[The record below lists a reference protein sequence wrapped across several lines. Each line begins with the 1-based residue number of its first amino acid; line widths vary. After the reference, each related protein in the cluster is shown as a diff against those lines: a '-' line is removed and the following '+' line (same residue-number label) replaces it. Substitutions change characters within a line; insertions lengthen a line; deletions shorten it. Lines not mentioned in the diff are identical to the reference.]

1 MTPYLAPL
9 EDIRFVLAEIAELD
23 RLAALP
29 GLAEATPDVIHQV
42 LDEAARMAETV
53 LAPLNAPGDRE
64 GCRLANGVVTLP
76 AGFREAYA
84 RYAAGGWTGVAADPE
99 HGGGGLPALVNQIVD
114 ELMVSANMAFSTVP
128 GLSHGAYH
136 AIDLHGSAEQKAL
149 YLPKLASGDWTGT
162 MCLTEP
168 QCGTDLGLVRT
179 RATPAGDGSVRLNG
193 AKIWITAGEHDLAD
207 NIVHLVLARLPD
219 APAGTRGISLFV
231 APKFLPVPDGAGGW
245 RPGARNGITCT
256 GLEGKMGLAAS
267 PTCALAFDDATAW
280 LVGEPHRGM
289 RAMFAMMNQAR
300 LLVGIQGLGMAELAW
315 QAARAFAR
323 ERRQGRLPGQPESVG
338 PQPIIVHGDVRR
350 MLARIR
356 AQVEG
361 CRAFAVWVGQHVDIA
376 LRAPDPGP
384 RAAADDLV
392 ALMTPVLKAHLT
404 DIGQEAADVAIQ
416 VHGGS
421 GYVRATGVEQ
431 YLRDARIARIYE
443 GTNGIQALDL
453 VGRKLPEGSGRL
465 LRRLFHPMTA
475 FVAETQPLAAADPVL
490 AGILAPFA
498 NAVGRTQDVSLL
510 LGQAAFADPI
520 AATTAAH
527 DYLKLLGIVTVGWM
541 WARMALA
548 AQRRL
553 AAGETSPFLEAKLAT
568 ARFYMTHI
576 LPEMGT
582 HTTAILAGP
591 DSIPEAAALQA

>member
-1 MTPYLAPL
+1 MTAYRAPL
-9 EDIRFVLAEIAELD
+9 EDIRFVLSEIVALE

-29 GLAEATPDVIHQV
+29 GLEDATADVIVQV
-42 LDEAARMAETV
+42 LEEAARLAETV
-53 LAPLNAPGDRE
+53 LAPLNASGDRE
-64 GCRLANGVVTLP
+64 GCRLTDGRVTMP

-84 RYAAGGWTGVAADPE
+84 RYAAGGWAGVAADPA
-99 HGGGGLPALVNQIVD
+99 HGGGGLPALVNQMVD
-114 ELMVSANMAFSTVP
+114 ELIISANIAFSTVP

-136 AIDLHGSAEQKAL
+136 AIDLYGSAAQKAL
-149 YLPKLASGDWTGT
+149 YLPKLASGIWTGT

-179 RATPAGDGSVRLNG
+179 RAVPAADGSYHLTGNKV
-193 AKIWITAGEHDLAD
+193 WITAAEHDLAE

-231 APKFLPVPDGAGGW
+231 AAKHLPEADRAGGW
-245 RPGARNGITCT
+245 RPGARNAITCT
-256 GLEGKMGLAAS
+256 GLEHKMGLAAS
-267 PTCALAFDDATAW
+267 PTCALAFEGATAW

-300 LLVGIQGLGMAELAW
+300 LMVGMQGLGLAEMAW
-315 QAARAFAR
+315 QAARAFAG
-323 ERRQGRLPGQPESVG
+323 ERRQGRLPGQPESDG

-350 MLARIR
+350 MLATIR

-361 CRAFAVWVGQHVDIA
+361 TRALALWVGQHVDIA
-376 LRAPDPGP
+376 LRHPDPAA

-392 ALMTPVLKAHLT
+392 ALMTPIVKAHLT
-404 DIGQEAADVAIQ
+404 DIGQEAADLAIQ

-421 GYVRATGVEQ
+421 GYVREMGVEQ
-431 YLRDARIARIYE
+431 YLRDIRIARIYE

-453 VGRKLPEGSGRL
+453 VGRKMPDGMGRR
-465 LRRLFHPMTA
+465 LRRLFHPMAA
-475 FVAETQPLAAADPVL
+475 FVEETRPLAADDPAL
-490 AGILAPFA
+490 AAILEPFA
-498 NAVGRTQDVSLL
+498 TWLARAQGISLH

-520 AATTAAH
+520 AATTGAH
-527 DYLKLLGIVTVGWM
+527 DYLKLLGILATGWM

-548 AQRRL
+548 AHRRL
-553 AAGETSPFLEAKLAT
+553 AAGEQNPMLAAKLAS

-576 LPEMGT
+576 LPGIGP
-582 HTTAILAGP
+582 HATAILAGP
-591 DSIPEAAALQA
+591 DSVPEVGSLTA